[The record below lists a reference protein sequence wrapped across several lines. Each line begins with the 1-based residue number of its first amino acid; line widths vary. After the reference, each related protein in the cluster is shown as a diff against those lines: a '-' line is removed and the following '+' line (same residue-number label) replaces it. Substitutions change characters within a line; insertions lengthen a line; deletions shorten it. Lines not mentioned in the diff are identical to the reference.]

1 MYIVFLVGSG
11 DSMGKKFGSSQ
22 EEAAAMGK
30 YIQDNLRKGITARVE
45 LFI

>member
-1 MYIVFLVGSG
+1 MYIVFLIGSG
-11 DSMGKKFGSSQ
+11 DHMGKKFGSSAA
-22 EEAAAMGK
+22 EAAAMGR